1 MRTRWW
7 VWVLLAASGCTPDQT
22 REAYL
27 RAERQRQFLLAEH
40 QALTL
45 ETRPVESGRAYLVF
59 DLDRR
64 EVRARVSGVPLR
76 SAGISW
82 WTRRPMAKAC
92 CGVYTLTADAEEI
105 ELNEPDSL
113 QVAAPDTTAP
123 AAAVS
128 DSGKA
133 EADSVD
139 SARTDSAGGAGK
151 TPAQP
156 SGTAGEAPV
165 DAPRN
170 VASIRMELEDGVS
183 LWLHGEYPKATGLDS
198 LRTRGQTW
206 LRILPSLAATQ
217 DYHLFLPAHEIGWIQ
232 AVASESTWVLLLDC
246 QAWARSESRRMAES
260 EEEASAPQ
268 SPSRA
273 DRPNAR
279 SRAAKQQR

>member
-1 MRTRWW
+1 
-7 VWVLLAASGCTPDQT
+7 
-22 REAYL
+22 
-27 RAERQRQFLLAEH
+27 
-40 QALTL
+40 
-45 ETRPVESGRAYLVF
+45 
-59 DLDRR
+59 
-64 EVRARVSGVPLR
+64 
-76 SAGISW
+76 
-82 WTRRPMAKAC
+82 MAKAC
-92 CGVYTLTADAEEI
+92 CGAYTLAADAEEI
-105 ELNEPDSL
+105 ELHEPGSQ
-113 QVAAPDTTAP
+113 QVAAPDTVASVAP
-123 AAAVS
+123 P

-133 EADSVD
+133 TADSAD
-139 SARTDSAGGAGK
+139 SARTDSAGG
-151 TPAQP
+151 
-156 SGTAGEAPV
+156 TAKKSSASPTVTASEAPV

-170 VASIRMELEDGVS
+170 VASIRMELEDGMS

-206 LRILPSLAATQ
+206 LRILPSLAATR

-273 DRPNAR
+273 DRPSSR